1 MTASPSVPGIS
12 FPSTGLQEACACGC
26 GCVWWPPRTSP
37 SPAGRGPWQTK
48 LAIPF
53 WKQLL
58 LGSPHPPVDPVTM
71 ATCVRPAGSEDLL
84 QTRRWRAPS
93 RPRPGFVTVLT
104 FCSESI
110 PIGRESQ
117 ARRQVRR
124 RISWGRQKG
133 TTPGRSQPPAA
144 SPLWP
149 LHLQPRGPAPRTFP
163 ASATCAHSP
172 SLPSLPCLCSVRPTY
187 IGPDSPPHGPNPPA
201 VCPSS
206 DPALA
211 LSVAL
216 SLPAPGDAELRLCQR
231 SVPAEQG
238 CSAPS
243 HC

>member
-1 MTASPSVPGIS
+1 
-12 FPSTGLQEACACGC
+12 
-26 GCVWWPPRTSP
+26 
-37 SPAGRGPWQTK
+37 
-48 LAIPF
+48 
-53 WKQLL
+53 
-58 LGSPHPPVDPVTM
+58 M

-110 PIGRESQ
+110 PIGWESQ
-117 ARRQVRR
+117 SCGQVHR
-124 RISWGRQKG
+124 RISWGRHKG

-163 ASATCAHSP
+163 ASAACAHSP
-172 SLPSLPCLCSVRPTY
+172 SLPFPPCLCSVRPTY
-187 IGPDSPPHGPNPPA
+187 IGPDSPPHDPNPPA

-211 LSVAL
+211 LSAAL
-216 SLPAPGDAELRLCQR
+216 SLPALGGAQSSACVSAQCPLSKGVLPPHTAEKSQAQRGSGSHPGSHSSREKHRNSGLGPSNARWSFFVRVITTCGEPRR
-231 SVPAEQG
+231 SSHWGGPGLEKADGG
-238 CSAPS
+238 CG
-243 HC
+243 